1 MMIGNTVKF
10 KDYCNETYTATVVDI
25 FSDKF
30 DDVKWMIIGDG
41 EVSRPHYWS
50 KKTNTYRP
58 VKDKDMNTVFLEV
71 KSSRGKTDFISL
83 KEILS

>member
-1 MMIGNTVKF
+1 MIGNTVKF
-10 KDYCNETYTATVVDI
+10 KDYCNETYTVKVVNI

-41 EVSRPHYWS
+41 EISRPHYWS

-58 VKDKDMNTVFLEV
+58 VKDKDMDTVFLEV
-71 KSSRGKTDFISL
+71 ESSRGKTDFILL
-83 KEILS
+83 KEVLV

>member
-1 MMIGNTVKF
+1 MICNTVKF

-41 EVSRPHYWS
+41 EISRPHYWS

-58 VKDKDMNTVFLEV
+58 VKDKDMDTVFLEV
-71 KSSRGKTDFISL
+71 ESSRGKTDFILL
-83 KEILS
+83 KEVLS

>member
-1 MMIGNTVKF
+1 MIGNTVKF
-10 KDYCNETYTATVVDI
+10 KDYCDETYTAKVVNI

-41 EVSRPHYWS
+41 EISRPHYWS

-58 VKDKDMNTVFLEV
+58 VKDKDMGTVFLEV
-71 KSSRGKTDFISL
+71 ESSRGKTDFILL
-83 KEILS
+83 KEVLV

>member
-1 MMIGNTVKF
+1 MMIDNTVKF
-10 KDYCNETYTATVVDI
+10 KDYCDEIYTATVVDI

-41 EVSRPHYWS
+41 EISRQHYWS

-58 VKDKDMNTVFLEV
+58 VKDKDMETVFLEV
-71 KSSRGKTDFISL
+71 ESSRGKTDFISL

>member
-1 MMIGNTVKF
+1 MIGNTVKF

-30 DDVKWMIIGDG
+30 DDVKWMIICDG

-71 KSSRGKTDFISL
+71 ESSRGKTDFISL